1 MPASMLTL
9 EQAQARLAGL
19 VAPTELETIPVR
31 DASGR
36 YCAADVLAKR
46 TQPPADLSAM
56 DGFAVTG
63 DGPWTVIGESRCGA
77 PFAGSIA
84 EGQATRIST
93 GAVMPKG
100 AEGVL
105 IKENAEV
112 SGDDLITE
120 EPVAPGNHIRRK
132 GFDFAV
138 GTRLLATGE
147 RIGPAGL
154 ALLLAGGIS
163 EVTVHTRPLVI
174 IFECGDELAEA
185 EAASNIGTIPA
196 SNGAMLAAMCR
207 TEACTVATPPPLPDR
222 LDAIAR
228 AIDDASNSDLIIVS
242 GGASVGDHDLVR
254 PALESLG
261 ASIDFWRL
269 AMKPGKPLM
278 AARRGGQLILG
289 LPGNPV
295 SSYVTGYLFALPA
308 IRAMLGA
315 AAIAPKCVHLPA
327 GDDLPAVGARREFVR
342 ARLEPHGP
350 VPLDQQDSSGLA
362 ALAAADCL
370 IERMECSPEVKAGT
384 AVPVYLLGNGG
395 IA

>member
-9 EQAQARLAGL
+9 EEAQTQLARI
-19 VAPTELETIPVR
+19 VTPTGLETIPVR

-36 YCAADVLAKR
+36 YSAADVLAKR

-56 DGFAVTG
+56 DGFAVAG
-63 DGPWTVIGESRCGA
+63 AGPWTIVGESRCGA

-93 GAVMPKG
+93 GAVMPNG

-105 IKENAEV
+105 IKENAEL
-112 SGDDLITE
+112 SGDDLIAQ

-132 GFDFAV
+132 GFDFAQ
-138 GTRLLATGE
+138 GARLRAKGE

-154 ALLLAGGIS
+154 ALLLAGGIC
-163 EVTVHTRPLVI
+163 EVTVHTRPLVT

-185 EAASNIGTIPA
+185 EATSNIGTIPA

-228 AIDDASNSDLIIVS
+228 AIDDARDSDLIIVS

-254 PALESLG
+254 PALEEFG
-261 ASIDFWRL
+261 ASIDFWRV

-278 AARRGGQLILG
+278 AAKRGRQLILG

-315 AAIAPKCVHLPA
+315 TAIAPQCIHLPA

-342 ARLEPHGP
+342 ARLEPSGP

-370 IERMECSPEVKAGT
+370 IERPEGCAGVKAGT
-384 AVPVYLLGNGG
+384 PVPVYLLGNGG